1 MMASIFKQFPLC
13 QMELL
18 WAHFTDMGWLYTKP
32 GGAITSIIKCEV
44 TLLIR
49 T

>member
-1 MMASIFKQFPLC
+1 MMASIFKQLPLC

-18 WAHFTDMGWLYTKP
+18 WAHFTNMDWLYTKP
-32 GGAITSIIKCEV
+32 GGAITSIMKYEV
-44 TLLIR
+44 TLFIH